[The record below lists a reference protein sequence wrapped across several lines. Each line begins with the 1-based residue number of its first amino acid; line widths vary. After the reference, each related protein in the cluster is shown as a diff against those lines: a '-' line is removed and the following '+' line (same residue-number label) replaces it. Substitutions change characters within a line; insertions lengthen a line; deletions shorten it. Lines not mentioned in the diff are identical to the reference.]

1 MDENFGAFFSKRF
14 FRVFLLQNYTVRLVK
29 DIPHDRYK
37 IQVFNYNAKYIVKIE
52 LGQFEQTYKI
62 GETDVYGLDD
72 VERMITPELLSNAL
86 KRFVEMRSDWEEA
99 FKQKNVQA

>member
-1 MDENFGAFFSKRF
+1 M
-14 FRVFLLQNYTVRLVK
+14 RLVK

-62 GETDVYGLDD
+62 GETDVYGLED
-72 VERMITPELLSNAL
+72 VERMITPELLSSAL
-86 KRFVEMRSDWEEA
+86 KRFVEMRGDWEQG